1 MSRLQHR
8 FAARAYNL
16 CCEAEAYGF
25 VNSGWLPP
33 ARLDDDHLQVWVA
46 TLLGRCNHLA
56 EFLLRA
62 TLVYPEAAH
71 TLNRVRRLVKD
82 YRRGHLG

>member
-1 MSRLQHR
+1 MSRLQRR

-16 CCEAEAYGF
+16 CVEAEAYGF
-25 VNSGWLPP
+25 INSGWLPP
-33 ARLDDDHLQVWVA
+33 AQLDAAELQQWCH
-46 TLLGRCNHLA
+46 TLLGRCGHLA

-62 TLVYPEAAH
+62 TLVYPEASG